1 MNAESTGKT
10 SQTTPTTQST
20 VSETNR
26 SRVLHYL
33 YTHGISSRASI
44 AHALG
49 LSAAAITKITARLI
63 DAGIIHEVGG
73 IEGRKNRRSIG
84 LELDPEQFHFIGVK
98 FARSLVEIGVFDLK
112 GATSSLTD
120 LPTVK
125 NDTIPDTIHSIHE
138 TISTLLDSDP
148 SIVAIG
154 MAVPGPYLRHEGRT
168 AVVSSMQGWRTF
180 NFLDEFSDAFRVPVF
195 VEQDARA
202 GVLAQYLFDPASNN
216 CDNLAYYL
224 LGEGVGLGVIDDGR
238 LVNGAQGAA
247 AEIGHVSIDVNGLPC
262 DCGNRGCLER
272 YCSAVAIHE
281 RLAETGI
288 VPDTGSMTH
297 KQACHALFEQA
308 AQGNQ
313 AAQELVHDIGRY
325 VGYGC
330 VTIFNTFNPER
341 IVLGDII
348 AEGGQPLLE
357 AAREVVDE
365 RVIPELNKATT
376 ICLSKLPADAA
387 VIGAAAV
394 AVTQFLEHPSRF
406 FAIT

>member
-1 MNAESTGKT
+1 MNTESAATAT
-10 SQTTPTTQST
+10 RST

-44 AHALG
+44 AEALG

-63 DAGIIHEVGG
+63 DADIIHEVGG

-84 LELDPEQFHFIGVK
+84 LELDPRQFHFIGVK

-112 GATSSLTD
+112 GETSSLTD
-120 LPTVK
+120 LPPVK
-125 NDTIPDTIHSIHE
+125 NDAIPDTIRTIHE
-138 TISTLLDSDP
+138 TITTLLDNDP

-180 NFLDEFSDAFRVPVF
+180 NFLDEFSGAFRVPVF
-195 VEQDARA
+195 IEQDARA
-202 GVLAQYLFDPASNN
+202 GVLAQYLFDPSSSN
-216 CDNLAYYL
+216 CRNLAYYL

-247 AEIGHVSIDVNGLPC
+247 AEIGHVSIDINGLPC

-272 YCSAVAIHE
+272 YCSAVAIHR
-281 RLAETGI
+281 RLTETGI
-288 VPDTGSMTH
+288 IADADNMTH

-308 AQGNQ
+308 AQGDADAQ
-313 AAQELVHDIGRY
+313 ALVHEIGRY

-341 IVLGDII
+341 IVLGDIV
-348 AEGGQPLLE
+348 AEGGQPLLD

-365 RVIPELNKATT
+365 RVIPELNQATT

-406 FAIT
+406 FTIT

>member
-1 MNAESTGKT
+1 MNTESAATAT
-10 SQTTPTTQST
+10 RST

-33 YTHGISSRASI
+33 YTHGVSSRASI
-44 AHALG
+44 AEALG

-63 DAGIIHEVGG
+63 DADIIHEVGG

-84 LELDPEQFHFIGVK
+84 LELDPHQFHFIGVK

-112 GATSSLTD
+112 GETSSLTD
-120 LPTVK
+120 LPPVK
-125 NDTIPDTIHSIHE
+125 NDAIPDTIRIIHE
-138 TISTLLDSDP
+138 TITTLLDNDP

-180 NFLDEFSDAFRVPVF
+180 NFIDEFLGAFRVPVF
-195 VEQDARA
+195 IEQDARA
-202 GVLAQYLFDPASNN
+202 GVLAQYLLDPSSSN
-216 CDNLAYYL
+216 CRNLAYYL
-224 LGEGVGLGVIDDGR
+224 LGEGVGLGIIDDGR

-262 DCGNRGCLER
+262 DCGNRGCLEL
-272 YCSAVAIHE
+272 YCSAVAIHR
-281 RLAETGI
+281 RLTETGI
-288 VPDTGSMTH
+288 IPDADNMTH

-308 AQGNQ
+308 ARGDADAQ
-313 AAQELVHDIGRY
+313 ALVHEIGRY

-341 IVLGDII
+341 IVLGDIV
-348 AEGGQPLLE
+348 AEGGQPLLD

-365 RVIPELNKATT
+365 RVIPELNQATT

-406 FAIT
+406 FTIT

>member
-1 MNAESTGKT
+1 MNTESAATAT
-10 SQTTPTTQST
+10 RST

-33 YTHGISSRASI
+33 YTHGVSSRASI
-44 AHALG
+44 AEALG

-63 DAGIIHEVGG
+63 DADIIHEVGG

-84 LELDPEQFHFIGVK
+84 LELDPHQFHFIGVK

-112 GATSSLTD
+112 GETSSLTD
-120 LPTVK
+120 LPPVK
-125 NDTIPDTIHSIHE
+125 NDAIPDTIRIIHE
-138 TISTLLDSDP
+138 TITTLLDNDP

-180 NFLDEFSDAFRVPVF
+180 NFIDEFSGAFRVPVF
-195 VEQDARA
+195 IEQDARA
-202 GVLAQYLFDPASNN
+202 GVLAQYLLDPSSSN
-216 CDNLAYYL
+216 CRNLAYYL

-262 DCGNRGCLER
+262 DCGNRGCLEL
-272 YCSAVAIHE
+272 YCSAVAIHR
-281 RLAETGI
+281 RLTETGI
-288 VPDTGSMTH
+288 IPDSDNMTH

-308 AQGNQ
+308 AQGDADAQ
-313 AAQELVHDIGRY
+313 ALVHEIGRY

-341 IVLGDII
+341 IVLGDIV
-348 AEGGQPLLE
+348 AEGGQPLLD

-365 RVIPELNKATT
+365 RVIPELNQATT

-406 FAIT
+406 FTIT

>member
-1 MNAESTGKT
+1 MNTESAATAT
-10 SQTTPTTQST
+10 RST

-44 AHALG
+44 AEALG

-63 DAGIIHEVGG
+63 DADIIHEVGG

-84 LELDPEQFHFIGVK
+84 LELDPHQFHFIGVK

-112 GATSSLTD
+112 GETSSLTD
-120 LPTVK
+120 LPPVK
-125 NDTIPDTIHSIHE
+125 NDAIPDTIRIIHE
-138 TISTLLDSDP
+138 TITTLLDNDP

-180 NFLDEFSDAFRVPVF
+180 NFIDEFLGAFRVPIF
-195 VEQDARA
+195 IEQDARA
-202 GVLAQYLFDPASNN
+202 GVLAQYLLDPSSSN
-216 CDNLAYYL
+216 CRNLAYYL

-262 DCGNRGCLER
+262 DCGNRGCLEL
-272 YCSAVAIHE
+272 YCSAVAIHR
-281 RLAETGI
+281 RLTETGI
-288 VPDTGSMTH
+288 IPDSDNMTH

-308 AQGNQ
+308 AQGDADAQ
-313 AAQELVHDIGRY
+313 ALVHEIGRY

-341 IVLGDII
+341 IVLGDIV
-348 AEGGQPLLE
+348 AEGGQPLLD

-365 RVIPELNKATT
+365 RVIPELNQATT

-406 FAIT
+406 FTIT

>member
-1 MNAESTGKT
+1 MNTESAATAT
-10 SQTTPTTQST
+10 RST

-44 AHALG
+44 AEALG

-84 LELDPEQFHFIGVK
+84 LELDPRQFHFIGVK

-112 GATSSLTD
+112 GETSSLTD
-120 LPTVK
+120 LPPVK
-125 NDTIPDTIHSIHE
+125 NDAIPDTIRTIHE
-138 TISTLLDSDP
+138 TIATLLDNDP

-180 NFLDEFSDAFRVPVF
+180 NFLDEFSGAFRVPVF
-195 VEQDARA
+195 IEQDARA
-202 GVLAQYLFDPASNN
+202 GVLAQYLFDPSSSN
-216 CDNLAYYL
+216 CRNLAYYL

-272 YCSAVAIHE
+272 YCSAVAIHR
-281 RLAETGI
+281 RLTETGI
-288 VPDTGSMTH
+288 IADADNMTH

-308 AQGNQ
+308 AQGDANAQ
-313 AAQELVHDIGRY
+313 ALVHEIGRY

-341 IVLGDII
+341 IVLGDIV

-365 RVIPELNKATT
+365 RVIPELNQATT

-406 FAIT
+406 FTIT

>member
-1 MNAESTGKT
+1 MNTESAATAT
-10 SQTTPTTQST
+10 RST

-44 AHALG
+44 AEALG

-63 DAGIIHEVGG
+63 DADIIHEVGG

-84 LELDPEQFHFIGVK
+84 LELDPHQFHFIGVK

-112 GATSSLTD
+112 GETSSLTD
-120 LPTVK
+120 LPPVK
-125 NDTIPDTIHSIHE
+125 NDAIPDTIRIIHE
-138 TISTLLDSDP
+138 TITTLLDNDP

-180 NFLDEFSDAFRVPVF
+180 NFIDEFLGAFRVPIF
-195 VEQDARA
+195 IEQDARA
-202 GVLAQYLFDPASNN
+202 GVLAQYLLDPSSSN
-216 CDNLAYYL
+216 CRNLAYYL

-262 DCGNRGCLER
+262 DCGNRRCLEL
-272 YCSAVAIHE
+272 YCSAVAIHR
-281 RLAETGI
+281 RLTETGI
-288 VPDTGSMTH
+288 IPDSDNMTH

-308 AQGNQ
+308 AQGDADAQ
-313 AAQELVHDIGRY
+313 ALVHEIGRY

-341 IVLGDII
+341 IVLGDIV
-348 AEGGQPLLE
+348 AEGGQPLLD

-365 RVIPELNKATT
+365 RVIPELNQATT

-406 FAIT
+406 FTIT

>member
-1 MNAESTGKT
+1 MHTESAAPATR
-10 SQTTPTTQST
+10 ST

-44 AHALG
+44 AQALG

-84 LELDPEQFHFIGVK
+84 LELDPRQFHFIGVK

-112 GATSSLTD
+112 GETSSLTD
-120 LPTVK
+120 LPPVQ
-125 NDTIPDTIHSIHE
+125 NDTIPDTIRGIHK
-138 TISTLLDSDP
+138 TINTLLDNDS

-202 GVLAQYLFDPASNN
+202 GVLAQYLLDPTSST
-216 CDNLAYYL
+216 CRNLAYYL

-238 LVNGAQGAA
+238 LVNGAQGGA

-272 YCSAVAIHE
+272 YCSAVAIHR
-281 RLAETGI
+281 RLSETGI
-288 VPDTGSMTH
+288 VADSDTMTH

-308 AQGNQ
+308 AQGDR
-313 AAQELVHDIGRY
+313 AAQHLVHEIGRY

-341 IVLGDII
+341 IVLGDIV
-348 AEGGQPLLE
+348 AEGGQPLLD
-357 AAREVVDE
+357 AVHEVVDE

-376 ICLSKLPADAA
+376 ICLSRLPADAA

>member
-1 MNAESTGKT
+1 MNTESAATAT
-10 SQTTPTTQST
+10 RST

-44 AHALG
+44 AEALG

-63 DAGIIHEVGG
+63 DADIIHEVGG

-84 LELDPEQFHFIGVK
+84 LELDPHQFHFIGVK

-112 GATSSLTD
+112 GETSSLTD
-120 LPTVK
+120 LPPVK
-125 NDTIPDTIHSIHE
+125 NDAIPDTIRIIHE
-138 TISTLLDSDP
+138 TITTLLDNDP

-180 NFLDEFSDAFRVPVF
+180 NFIDEFSGAFRVPVF
-195 VEQDARA
+195 IEQDARA
-202 GVLAQYLFDPASNN
+202 GVLAQYLLDPSSSN
-216 CDNLAYYL
+216 CRNLAYYL

-262 DCGNRGCLER
+262 DCGNRGCLEL
-272 YCSAVAIHE
+272 YCSAVAIHR
-281 RLAETGI
+281 RLTETGI
-288 VPDTGSMTH
+288 IPDSDNMTH

-308 AQGNQ
+308 ARGDADAQ
-313 AAQELVHDIGRY
+313 ALVHEIGRY

-341 IVLGDII
+341 IVLGDIV
-348 AEGGQPLLE
+348 AEGGQPLLD

-365 RVIPELNKATT
+365 RVIPELNQATT

-406 FAIT
+406 FTIT

>member
-1 MNAESTGKT
+1 MNTESAATAT
-10 SQTTPTTQST
+10 RST

-33 YTHGISSRASI
+33 YTHGVSSRASI
-44 AHALG
+44 AEALG

-63 DAGIIHEVGG
+63 DADIIHEVGG

-84 LELDPEQFHFIGVK
+84 LELDPHQFHFIGVK

-112 GATSSLTD
+112 GETSSLTD
-120 LPTVK
+120 LPPVK
-125 NDTIPDTIHSIHE
+125 NDAIPDTIRIIHE
-138 TISTLLDSDP
+138 TITTLLDNDP

-180 NFLDEFSDAFRVPVF
+180 NFIDEFSGAFRVPVF
-195 VEQDARA
+195 IEQDARA
-202 GVLAQYLFDPASNN
+202 GVLAQYLLDPSSSN
-216 CDNLAYYL
+216 CRNLAYYL

-262 DCGNRGCLER
+262 DCGNRGCLEL
-272 YCSAVAIHE
+272 YCSAVAIHR
-281 RLAETGI
+281 RLTETGI
-288 VPDTGSMTH
+288 IPDSDNMTH

-308 AQGNQ
+308 ARGDADAQ
-313 AAQELVHDIGRY
+313 ALVHEIGRY

-341 IVLGDII
+341 IVLGDIV
-348 AEGGQPLLE
+348 AEGGQPLLD

-365 RVIPELNKATT
+365 RVIPELNQATT
-376 ICLSKLPADAA
+376 ICLSKPPADAA

-406 FAIT
+406 FTIT

>member
-1 MNAESTGKT
+1 MNTESAAPATR
-10 SQTTPTTQST
+10 ST

-44 AHALG
+44 AQALG

-84 LELDPEQFHFIGVK
+84 LELDPRQFHFIGVK

-112 GATSSLTD
+112 GETSSLTD
-120 LPTVK
+120 LPPVQ
-125 NDTIPDTIHSIHE
+125 NDTIPDTIRSIHK
-138 TISTLLDSDP
+138 TINTLLGNDS

-202 GVLAQYLFDPASNN
+202 GVLAQYLLDPTSST
-216 CDNLAYYL
+216 CRNLAYYL

-238 LVNGAQGAA
+238 ARQHRRQWTAMRLRQPRMPRALLLGRSHPPPAQRNRHRRRQRYHDAQA
-247 AEIGHVSIDVNGLPC
+247 SLPRAVRA
-262 DCGNRGCLER
+262 GRPRRSRGT
-272 YCSAVAIHE
+272 A
-281 RLAETGI
+281 
-288 VPDTGSMTH
+288 
-297 KQACHALFEQA
+297 
-308 AQGNQ
+308 
-313 AAQELVHDIGRY
+313 
-325 VGYGC
+325 
-330 VTIFNTFNPER
+330 
-341 IVLGDII
+341 
-348 AEGGQPLLE
+348 
-357 AAREVVDE
+357 
-365 RVIPELNKATT
+365 
-376 ICLSKLPADAA
+376 
-387 VIGAAAV
+387 
-394 AVTQFLEHPSRF
+394 SRP
-406 FAIT
+406 

>member
-1 MNAESTGKT
+1 MNTESAAATR
-10 SQTTPTTQST
+10 ST

-44 AHALG
+44 AEALG

-84 LELDPEQFHFIGVK
+84 LELDPRQFHFIGVK

-112 GATSSLTD
+112 GETSSLTD
-120 LPTVK
+120 LPPVK
-125 NDTIPDTIHSIHE
+125 NDAIPDTIRTIHE
-138 TISTLLDSDP
+138 TITTLLDNDP

-180 NFLDEFSDAFRVPVF
+180 NFLDEFSGAFRVPVF
-195 VEQDARA
+195 IEQDARA
-202 GVLAQYLFDPASNN
+202 GVLAQYLFDPSSSN
-216 CDNLAYYL
+216 CRNLAYYL

-281 RLAETGI
+281 RLAGTGI
-288 VPDTGSMTH
+288 VPDTGGMTH

-308 AQGNQ
+308 AQGDANAQ
-313 AAQELVHDIGRY
+313 ALVHEIGRY

-341 IVLGDII
+341 IVLGDIV
-348 AEGGQPLLE
+348 AEGGQPLLD

-365 RVIPELNKATT
+365 RVIPELNQATT